1 VKLSEVVRLAST
13 EKRAG
18 RKTNGAIDGWPYAMP
33 FLIAHEYCRPRDPKF
48 LQLLKQHDLWEE
60 LAGPNAPAIR
70 EENEKRRL
78 FRQWQDAGR
87 SSLRLRGK
95 ALSLPEAVQV
105 IRKTDYLT
113 NRAEHDRAIRTCEIR
128 VLANIIDTLFLCRKT
143 FFDRDLRTVSLTE
156 AERHSGDSSFAA
168 NFFHDAR
175 HHLPFYELDP
185 QPTEQALEKA
195 FAAYSTRDITFFTA
209 LLILETL
216 KHQPPQWEYCRLP
229 YTESEN
235 KEMMMLLAK
244 SKKTGE
250 DFQRLWQNSK
260 GYRRRF
266 AELLAPPAGNDLH
279 APNYKVQLPAMTT
292 FRRATTGFTLHWLLG
307 ITSRKAAY
315 WRKRAKRNYK
325 PIKKSLRQTG
335 VLPDPK
341 PDIEASWQ
349 ENEVAAIFSEAAER
363 GETAGAPKRRHA

>member
-1 VKLSEVVRLAST
+1 ML
-13 EKRAG
+13 
-18 RKTNGAIDGWPYAMP
+18 P
-33 FLIAHEYCRPRDPKF
+33 
-48 LQLLKQHDLWEE
+48 
-60 LAGPNAPAIR
+60 
-70 EENEKRRL
+70 
-78 FRQWQDAGR
+78 
-87 SSLRLRGK
+87 
-95 ALSLPEAVQV
+95 LPEAVQV
-105 IRKTDYLT
+105 IRRSDYLT
-113 NRAEHDRAIRTCEIR
+113 NRAEHEPAIRACEIR
-128 VLANIIDTLFLCRKT
+128 VLANIIDMLFLNRKP
-143 FFDRDLRTVSLTE
+143 FFDRDLRTVSVTE

-175 HHLPFYELDP
+175 HHQPFYQLDP

-235 KEMMMLLAK
+235 KEMIMLLAK
-244 SKKTGE
+244 SKRTGE

-266 AELLAPPAGNDLH
+266 AELLAPPASNDLH

-315 WRKRAKRNYK
+315 WRKQARKNYDFTKKR
-325 PIKKSLRQTG
+325 LQQTG
-335 VLPDPK
+335 VLPTSK
-341 PDIEASWQ
+341 PE
-349 ENEVAAIFSEAAER
+349 AAICPEENDVEVIFREAAER